1 MNTVCPEAA
10 CTGCMACLAA
20 CPVSAISVQER
31 ISCYC
36 AQIDAS
42 RCIACGLCMKVCQ
55 VQNPLKLKRPVMCW
69 QGWAKDDRL
78 RARASSGGLATAL
91 AAAFLRNGGVVYTCV
106 FRDGEFAFVR
116 MERASDLETAAGSKY
131 VKSTMRGAYA
141 PVKKSLLENE
151 KVLVIGLPCQIAG
164 VKNFVGEK
172 LQERLYTI
180 DLICHGTPAPE
191 LLELYLRQRG
201 KSLKTVQE
209 ISFRNKDCFGLAF
222 APAQKGTPRGRDAY
236 MIAFLNGLSYTENC
250 YRCAYARYER
260 VGDITLGDSWGSDL
274 PGEEQRKG
282 ISLVLVQSEKG
293 RELLAMADIE
303 FCDVDI
309 DKAVSANKQL
319 RHPSKR
325 PAQRDEFMAAIRNGK
340 RFDWALWKC
349 YPRQC
354 AKQLVKKA
362 LIVFCRR

>member
-141 PVKKSLLENE
+141 HVKKSLLENE

-201 KSLKTVQE
+201 KSLKTVRE
-209 ISFRNKDCFGLAF
+209 ISFRNKDCYGLAF
-222 APAQKGTPRGRDAY
+222 ASAQKGISRSRDAY

-274 PGEEQRKG
+274 SKEEVNKG
-282 ISLVLVQSEKG
+282 ISLIMTQSQKGKDLLRIAEVVLH
-293 RELLAMADIE
+293 
-303 FCDVDI
+303 DVDMK
-309 DKAVSANKQL
+309 KAISVNHQL
-319 RHPSKR
+319 SHPPVR
-325 PAQRDEFMAAIRNGK
+325 PPKRDEFIIGLCAGQ
-340 RFDWALWKC
+340 RFDYLMYKY
-349 YPRQC
+349 YPLQC
-354 AKQLVKKA
+354 AKQAIKK
-362 LIVFCRR
+362 